1 MAVCKNCKK
10 SVGCGCQLD
19 KNGLCPTC
27 RPKPTPPV
35 K

>member
-1 MAVCKNCKK
+1 MSAICKK
-10 SVGCGCQLD
+10 CGANVGCGCQL

-27 RPKPTPPV
+27 YAQESK

>member
-1 MAVCKNCKK
+1 MAQCTGCGAN
-10 SVGCGCQLD
+10 VGCSCQL

-27 RPKPTPPV
+27 AGKLN